1 MNRTEIMRRAWEI
14 KREDSRNIFGL
25 CLKMAWAEAKEEG
38 NMRSIEDLESLGFK
52 RWTKGDKDRMYIDAR
67 CLGLEVGYYNTGN
80 VRWAEFEGSSISNAE
95 ARRLLG
101 AKTYIDLKT
110 NKIYS
115 SHSWLAEPAAKLA
128 GQGYEVA

>member
-1 MNRTEIMRRAWEI
+1 MNKAKIMKRAWEI
-14 KREDSRNIFGL
+14 KKEDSRNLFSL

-38 NMRSIEDLESLGFK
+38 NVKTVEELEDLGFK
-52 RWTKGDKDRMYIDAR
+52 RWTKGTMDRMYIDAKN
-67 CLGLEVGYYNTGN
+67 LGLEVGYYNTGN

-110 NKIYS
+110 NKVHS
-115 SHSWLAEPAAKLA
+115 THSWLAEPAAKLA